1 MNIQTGIVGFFD
13 ILGYQNLLENNEPE
27 EIAETVLPF
36 FAGIKSEVLDD
47 LKKRNISYK
56 EELIIMVRD
65 YIKWLVFSDTILL
78 TMPIQKSDRELN
90 LILWGIFFMVSKR
103 LQTMMF
109 RNGLPLRAAISYGKF
124 YIKDTCFAGRTI
136 IEAYLLCNQLEFAA
150 CVLTESCSKELEN
163 CDIKKLFN
171 NKDVF
176 DYLVPKKDGES
187 RMLTLAAHTY
197 DREKEDMTTQV
208 LEAFWGHKK
217 DIPIHV
223 QKKITSTDQWLRFLR
238 LKDTVKD

>member
-1 MNIQTGIVGFFD
+1 MNTQKGIVGFFD
-13 ILGYQNLLENNEPE
+13 ILGYQSLLEKNEPE

-36 FAGIKSEVLDD
+36 LAGIKSEVLDD
-47 LKKRNISYK
+47 LKTRNISYK

-78 TMPIQKSDRELN
+78 TMPIQESDRNIN
-90 LILWGIFFMVSKR
+90 LILWGIFFTVSKR
-103 LQTMMF
+103 LQTKMF

-136 IEAYLLCNQLEFAA
+136 IEAYQLCNQLEFAA

-176 DYLVPKKDGES
+176 DYLVPKKDGEL
-187 RMLTLAAHTY
+187 RMLTLAAYVYNT
-197 DREKEDMTTQV
+197 EKEDLRTQV
-208 LEAFWGHKK
+208 LESFLGHNK
-217 DIPIHV
+217 DIPISA
-223 QKKITSTDQWLRFLR
+223 QKKITNTEQWLRFLR
-238 LKDTVKD
+238 LKKTTE

>member
-1 MNIQTGIVGFFD
+1 MNTQKGIVGFFD
-13 ILGYQNLLENNEPE
+13 ILGYQSLLEKNEPE

-36 FAGIKSEVLDD
+36 LTGIKSEVLDD
-47 LKKRNISYK
+47 LKTWNISYK
-56 EELIIMVRD
+56 EELIIIVRD

-78 TMPIQKSDRELN
+78 TMPIQESDRNIN
-90 LILWGIFFMVSKR
+90 LILWGIFFTVSKR
-103 LQTMMF
+103 LQTKMF

-136 IEAYLLCNQLEFAA
+136 IEAYQLCNQLEFAA

-163 CDIKKLFN
+163 CDIKKSFN

-187 RMLTLAAHTY
+187 RMLTLAAYVYNT
-197 DREKEDMTTQV
+197 EKENLRTQV
-208 LEAFWGHKK
+208 LESFLGHNK
-217 DIPIHV
+217 DIPISA
-223 QKKITSTDQWLRFLR
+223 QKKITNTEQWLEFLR
-238 LKDTVKD
+238 LKKTTE